1 MYFTFF
7 LLLSTTVL
15 TRFSYRIYWVLKS
28 GLRKPQGHV
37 YHTLVIGAGE
47 AGSMIIQELKYS
59 AHLNSKVVG
68 VIDDNPHKKGKLIHG
83 VRILG
88 GREFILDVAKKY
100 EVDEIILAIPS
111 ASPKVTRDILRICN
125 QTTCKLKILP
135 GMYQLITEDVSVS
148 KLRDVS
154 IEDLLG
160 RDPIKVDLESVRGFI
175 EGRCIMVTGGGG
187 SIGSE
192 LAVR

>member
-7 LLLSTTVL
+7 CYSALQFL

-88 GREFILDVAKKY
+88 GRECILDVAKKY
-100 EVDEIILAIPS
+100 EVDEIISCNPFCISESNKRHPS
-111 ASPKVTRDILRICN
+111 HL
-125 QTTCKLKILP
+125 
-135 GMYQLITEDVSVS
+135 
-148 KLRDVS
+148 
-154 IEDLLG
+154 
-160 RDPIKVDLESVRGFI
+160 
-175 EGRCIMVTGGGG
+175 
-187 SIGSE
+187 
-192 LAVR
+192 

>member
-1 MYFTFF
+1 M
-7 LLLSTTVL
+7 
-15 TRFSYRIYWVLKS
+15 KS

-88 GREFILDVAKKY
+88 GRECILDVAKKY

-125 QTTCKLKILP
+125 QTTCKP
-135 GMYQLITEDVSVS
+135 ENPSGYV
-148 KLRDVS
+148 
-154 IEDLLG
+154 
-160 RDPIKVDLESVRGFI
+160 PVDHRGCECFKTK
-175 EGRCIMVTGGGG
+175 RCFYRRFTWER
-187 SIGSE
+187 SD
-192 LAVR
+192 